1 MARLALKLVA
11 SLFTLAI
18 AAFLGA
24 LLVWLAPG
32 LRVDEQDLDPRLS
45 TESVAAIRRFS
56 TGETSLPM
64 FYFKF
69 MSGLVHGD
77 LGVSRTFRRPVI
89 ELVRGRWPVTIRS
102 VSLGLAV
109 GWTGGLLLA
118 VFAVQG
124 NRPPVK
130 WMAKWILIGS
140 STLFLSLPS
149 ALLALACLLTGLP
162 PGWAIALVLFPR
174 IVPHAYNQLESALR
188 SDHALAAHACGLSPA
203 RVFLL
208 HVALP
213 VAAPML
219 ALAAVSVPLA
229 LGASLPVEVVSD
241 SPGLGQL
248 AWKAAQGR
256 DLNVL
261 VSLTLLLT
269 AVTLLADFLASLV
282 VAGPRKG
289 ET

>member
-1 MARLALKLVA
+1 MR
-11 SLFTLAI
+11 
-18 AAFLGA
+18 G
-24 LLVWLAPG
+24 LL
-32 LRVDEQDLDPRLS
+32 R
-45 TESVAAIRRFS
+45 
-56 TGETSLPM
+56 
-64 FYFKF
+64 
-69 MSGLVHGD
+69 GD
-77 LGVSRTFRRPVI
+77 LGVSRTFRRPVT
-89 ELVRGRWPVTIRS
+89 ELVRARWPVTMRS

-118 VFAVQG
+118 IFAVQG
-124 NRPPVK
+124 NRPLV
-130 WMAKWILIGS
+130 KWILIGS

-149 ALLALACLLTGLP
+149 ALLALACVLSGLP
-162 PGWAIALVLFPR
+162 PGWAIALVVFPR
-174 IVPHAYNQLESALR
+174 IVPHAYSQLESALR

-241 SPGLGQL
+241 TPGLGQL

-256 DLNVL
+256 DLTVL
-261 VSLTLLLT
+261 VSLTLLLS
-269 AVTLLADFLASLV
+269 AVTLLADFLSSLV
-282 VAGPRKG
+282 VAGPRTEK
-289 ET
+289 T

>member
-1 MARLALKLVA
+1 MARLALKLAGSVV
-11 SLFTLAI
+11 TLMI

-32 LRVDEQDLDPRLS
+32 LRVDEQDLNAHLS
-45 TESVAAIRRFS
+45 AETAAAIRHFPANDA
-56 TGETSLPM
+56 SLPI

-69 MSGLVHGD
+69 LRGLLHGD
-77 LGVSRTFRRPVI
+77 LGVSRTFRRPVA
-89 ELVRGRWPVTIRS
+89 ELVRGRWPVTVRS
-102 VSLGLAV
+102 VCLGLAL
-109 GWTGGLLLA
+109 GWTSSLLLA

-124 NRPPVK
+124 HRPPV
-130 WMAKWILIGS
+130 KWILIGS

-149 ALLALACLLTGLP
+149 ALLALGCLLSGLP
-162 PGWAIALVLFPR
+162 TGWAIALVIFPR
-174 IVPHAYNQLESALR
+174 IVPYAYNQLESALR
-188 SDHALAAHACGLSPA
+188 SDHALAAHARGLSTA

-213 VAAPML
+213 VAAPLL

-229 LGASLPVEVVSD
+229 FGAALPIEVVSD

-256 DLNVL
+256 DLTVL
-261 VSLTLLLT
+261 VSLTILLS
-269 AVTLLADFLASLV
+269 AVTLVADFLSSLV
-282 VAGPRKG
+282 VTGPRTE